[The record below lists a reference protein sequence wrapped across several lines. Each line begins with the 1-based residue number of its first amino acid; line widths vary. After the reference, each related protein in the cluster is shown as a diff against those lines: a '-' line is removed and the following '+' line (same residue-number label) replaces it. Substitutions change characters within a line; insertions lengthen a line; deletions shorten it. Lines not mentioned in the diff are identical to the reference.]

1 MLCSFWSKYNVKK
14 EYNEATSKSVN
25 FIIVRIIVI
34 FKHIKERI
42 HYISMQHFQLIFPQ
56 RALILISADKP
67 AKHFSFL
74 YFSALFF
81 FLYSF
86 FLVKFPEKSVLF
98 IFALPHKQVSQN
110 GLKRV
115 NSTGLRDDW
124 GPEMAGMAVIEGIP
138 WVYYVYESNKSK
150 IPFALLV
157 NSEWK

>member
-81 FLYSF
+81 FCIRFSLLNF
-86 FLVKFPEKSVLF
+86 PRKAFCLFLRFLINRYRKMGWNEWTRRDY
-98 IFALPHKQVSQN
+98 
-110 GLKRV
+110 GT
-115 NSTGLRDDW
+115 TGGQRWLGW
-124 GPEMAGMAVIEGIP
+124 
-138 WVYYVYESNKSK
+138 
-150 IPFALLV
+150 LL
-157 NSEWK
+157 